1 MPQLRLVNLLKEE
14 EPKQKGSSQFP
25 GKYHLGGGYYSS
37 KEGGDAEFKSE
48 DGKLKPLTQDEKA
61 VHKAKTSGEKSTEPK
76 AEKPTPQKIEKPSQP
91 TPTAKEEP
99 SKETPTEPKKK
110 GFFSRAKEG
119 LQNWSKKEKQWFT
132 DKVHKGNSPE
142 RRSFTD
148 AVKHKLKGAVHAVM
162 EGAKH
167 EAHTFKEA
175 GKGLYNFFALK
186 EVTPEQKKAL
196 VSVAKKIAVAA
207 ATSVAIAA
215 TGGTAGLATL
225 AHHGSAA
232 FLKHVAIEFIPHLTV
247 ETLAVGTGRAALF
260 AGEEEKDPEKLMEK
274 FMNTIIDKL
283 ATEEIPTEILLKAIE
298 NYNAEKGASGEQG
311 INKENLNIKELKR
324 EIREAFSLN
333 NEIKKELKQ
342 YKLK

>member
-1 MPQLRLVNLLKEE
+1 MGHLKLTHLLKE

-48 DGKLKPLTQDEKA
+48 DGKLKPLTPNEKA
-61 VHKAKTSGEKSTEPK
+61 VHKAKTPGEKTTEPKSTEPT
-76 AEKPTPQKIEKPSQP
+76 KPTATTEPTTKPEQP
-91 TPTAKEEP
+91 TSTDVSPTAKKQNVVNVVK
-99 SKETPTEPKKK
+99 S
-110 GFFSRAKEG
+110 GIS
-119 LQNWSKKEKQWFT
+119 NWSKKEKQWFI

-167 EAHTFKEA
+167 EVHTFKEA
-175 GKGLYNFFALK
+175 GKGLYNFFSLK

-196 VSVAKKIAVAA
+196 GNIAKKVAVAA
-207 ATSVAIAA
+207 ATSVAVAA

-260 AGEEEKDPEKLMEK
+260 AGEEEKDTEKLMEK